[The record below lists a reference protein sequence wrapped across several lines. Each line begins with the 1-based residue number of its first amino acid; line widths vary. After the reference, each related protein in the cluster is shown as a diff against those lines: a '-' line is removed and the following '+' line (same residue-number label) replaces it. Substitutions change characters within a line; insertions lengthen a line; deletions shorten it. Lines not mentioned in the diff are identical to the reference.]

1 MIMHMMVF
9 VTSILSSSNSYLFTS
24 LNLCLQK
31 EMSEPGEKQSSGA
44 ADVVTL
50 GDAWL
55 SPAIQK
61 QLIQPIPNAEH
72 SR

>member
-1 MIMHMMVF
+1 MIMHMMVC
-9 VTSILSSSNSYLFTS
+9 VTFGLKILFIRVSSF
-24 LNLCLQK
+24 CLQK